1 MLENV
6 RDLKAIRKQLP
17 HGAIV
22 QIAERAGVLAP
33 TVSRAL
39 MGDTRSPKLPEII
52 KATAEV
58 LKEFKHKER
67 EAFDELN
74 QVLNE
79 ETQDELTARL
89 NHQQEKYG
97 EGSSPLL

>member
-1 MLENV
+1 MVENV
-6 RDLKAIRKQLP
+6 QDLKAIRKALP

-22 QIAERAGVLAP
+22 EIAKRAGVLAP

-39 MGDTRSPKLPEII
+39 MGDTRSPKLPDII

-58 LKEFKHKER
+58 LKEFKDKER
-67 EAFDELN
+67 EAFQELN

-79 ETQDELTARL
+79 ENPDELTARL
-89 NHQQEKYG
+89 NYQREKYG
-97 EGSSPLL
+97 EETSPLL